1 MFKFLLSYT
10 SVTGEQ
16 CDNSVKG
23 MRNVSRESVT
33 QTIGGDWKGNEI
45 NIASKDKK
53 GLPLPQANVGK
64 QTASIWKN
72 SHLNFK
78 MLLTYKWIQ

>member
-53 GLPLPQANVGK
+53 GFHCPKQMSESKQQAYGK
-64 QTASIWKN
+64 I
-72 SHLNFK
+72 
-78 MLLTYKWIQ
+78 LT